1 MTSYTLPESLHV
13 EPVPERTAVLVASG
27 DLRLSADQAGWSI
40 QAKMEADLE
49 KAFNAQGWSLKRAHP
64 YDPGEKHGFI
74 SSQRMGMNVFRGIHP
89 DAPLVV
95 AEAVWQYSYHVLAG
109 LRAHRGPILTVANWS
124 GSAPGLVGMLNLN
137 GSLTKMGVAYSTLW
151 SKDFTDD
158 FFLQGLQQWLKEGK
172 VTHKLDHVRALDP
185 DALPETEKALG
196 ETMAEQIRT
205 EKAIMGIF
213 DEGCMGMYNAI
224 IDDEYLNPLGIYK
237 ERLSQSALLAE
248 MNKVSGVESDQVR
261 EWLEAKGMTF
271 HTGSDEATELTDRQ
285 IRGQLKMY
293 IAATR
298 LADFFGCDCIG
309 IQYQQGLKD
318 MAPASDLAEGLLNN
332 VDRPPVYDPATGRK
346 LFAGNA
352 VVHFNEVDEGAGLDM
367 LVTYRLWRQMGFPP
381 ETTLHDIRY
390 GEHYRGDGLDAFV
403 WVFLISGAIPPEH
416 ILGGYAGADSLRQ
429 PPDYF
434 PLGGG
439 TLRGVSKP
447 GEIVWSRIY
456 LEDGSLK
463 ADLGRGSAIALPK
476 EETERRWAMTTPE
489 WPIMHGVLHGVSRDQ
504 LMAKHKANH
513 INVVYAPDAESA
525 DRALAAKAA
534 MLNAMGIQVF
544 LCGDVNL

>member
-1 MTSYTLPESLHV
+1 MTSYTLPETFEL

-27 DLRLSADQAGWSI
+27 DLRLSANQAGWPI

-49 KAFNAQGWSLKRAHP
+49 KAFEAQGWTLKRAHS
-64 YDPGEKHGFI
+64 YDPREKHGFI
-74 SSQRMGMNVFRGIHP
+74 SSQRMGMDVFRGIHP

-95 AEAVWQYSYHVLAG
+95 AEAVWQYSYHLLAG
-109 LRAHRGPILTVANWS
+109 LRSHRGPILTVANWS

-137 GSLTKMGVAYSTLW
+137 GSLTKMGVPYSTLW
-151 SKDFTDD
+151 SEDFTDE
-158 FFLQGLQQWLKEGK
+158 FFLQGLAQWLREGK
-172 VTHKLDHVRALDP
+172 VTHKIDHVRPLDTEAIP
-185 DALPETEKALG
+185 DAEKALG
-196 ETMAEQIRT
+196 EALAEQLRT
-205 EKAIMGIF
+205 EKAIIGIF

-224 IDDEYLNPLGIYK
+224 IDDEYLNPMGIYK

-248 MNKVSGVESDQVR
+248 MQKVTDVEADQAR
-261 EWLEAKGMTF
+261 DWLEEKGMTF
-271 HTGSDEATELTDRQ
+271 HTGTDEATELTDRQ

-332 VDRPPVYDPATGRK
+332 VDRPPVHDPENGRE

-367 LVTYRLWRQMGFPP
+367 LVTNRLWRQMGFPP

-390 GEHYRGDGLDAFV
+390 GEWYKGDGINDFV

-416 ILGGYAGADSLRQ
+416 IQGGYAGADSLRQ

-439 TLRGVSKP
+439 TLRGISKP
-447 GEIVWSRIY
+447 GEIVWSWIY
-456 LEDGSLK
+456 IEDGQLN
-463 ADLGRGSAIALPK
+463 ADLGRGSAVALPE
-476 EETERRWAMTTPE
+476 EETQRRWAMTTPE

-534 MLNAMGIQVF
+534 MLNAMGIRVF